1 MMANERYV
9 LAVDI
14 GSTNIKAR
22 IYDGKFKVQASNSK
36 KVHNFFN
43 DSLFIAKS
51 FIFFYTH
58 IWEKYS
64 RIDQVKFLKY
74 SR

>member
-1 MMANERYV
+1 MADKRYM

-36 KVHNFFN
+36 QVFDIFLLFRYFHPIQATEMEIQCLFFT
-43 DSLFIAKS
+43 FCYH
-51 FIFFYTH
+51 YT
-58 IWEKYS
+58 
-64 RIDQVKFLKY
+64 RPTLVQ
-74 SR
+74 

>member
-1 MMANERYV
+1 MMANKRYM

-36 KVHNFFN
+36 KVQFFFFF
-43 DSLFIAKS
+43 SMIHYQKFYIFLHPYTRKS
-51 FIFFYTH
+51 IQEWT
-58 IWEKYS
+58 K
-64 RIDQVKFLKY
+64 
-74 SR
+74 

>member
-1 MMANERYV
+1 M

-36 KVHNFFN
+36 KVQFFFFFFN
-43 DSLFIAKS
+43 DSLSKVLY
-51 FIFFYTH
+51 FFTPIY
-58 IWEKYS
+58 EKKYS
-64 RIDQVKFLKY
+64 RMDQIKFLQY
-74 SR
+74 SLEVLK